1 MAGKRD
7 KMRLEDTKAA
17 NYRTQEELE
26 AGTSISKTVVEL
38 TTGFD
43 ALNTGFGN
51 LLYSD
56 QHFPALSQS
65 PVAPAVSH
73 QAPNTWI

>member
-1 MAGKRD
+1 MAGKGD

-26 AGTSISKTVVEL
+26 AGTSIAESAVGL
-38 TTGFD
+38 TTRFD

-51 LLYSD
+51 FPLL
-56 QHFPALSQS
+56 
-65 PVAPAVSH
+65 
-73 QAPNTWI
+73 